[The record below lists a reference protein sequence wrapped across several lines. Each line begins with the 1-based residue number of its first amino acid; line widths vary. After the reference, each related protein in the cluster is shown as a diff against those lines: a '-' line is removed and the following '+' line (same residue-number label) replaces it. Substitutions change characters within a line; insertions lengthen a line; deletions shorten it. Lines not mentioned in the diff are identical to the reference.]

1 MFLRLQ
7 TQWNTNMGAIIGLKY
22 EALPW
27 LCDLYLV
34 DNPRSMLEGL
44 QVMECVAVKAMND
57 ND

>member
-22 EALPW
+22 EVLPW

-44 QVMECVAVKAMND
+44 QVMEGVAVKAMND